1 MADNSVPLIAYKQTA
16 RPLSDND
23 KADLITAKLER
34 HAIALEVL
42 SKYPKAMREYVSAVR
57 SGFVDPPAEVTAGTE
72 RIDYQREESPSI

>member
-1 MADNSVPLIAYKQTA
+1 MADNFVLLIAYKQSP

-23 KADLITAKLER
+23 KAELITAKLER

-57 SGFVDPPAEVTAGTE
+57 SGFADPSAEVTAGTD
-72 RIDYQREESPSI
+72 RIDYQREGSPGI